1 MLSGRHGRTKAFQL
15 PITFI
20 MRSKEKE
27 RLILKLRDSVDCQA
41 RLLKVPSAR
50 EDVRRDC
57 AVQILNAVTVF
68 LKSWDALKNHSKF
81 PREIVGDAFH
91 TLLAELGP
99 GDAQV
104 RSVLIDTISSLASTE
119 CRQALLDVMPCA
131 MPVEP
136 TELEEATQQ
145 VLVTLR
151 QVLFEDSEA
160 LLPVLGCLSL
170 LPLSRKGRAEA
181 WNVALASLPVVSEA
195 DLPVLSRT
203 LLCNATSHD
212 DAFRAL
218 EALRTEFELLQS
230 TDDDDD
236 DDDPVAFIAH
246 VLVGAFQDDAN
257 GILIT
262 NAYLEILKN
271 LFTEVRPDDDSSQEE
286 CTAFLVLDA
295 IAVLALYQKHDAKS
309 EVEAVMDTWIEN
321 GAFPFSAFQL
331 LINVMG
337 QRQRTGGSAPVLHD
351 GLVPSFLSLG
361 MFLLLAPVRLGV
373 IGDQGDSVHK
383 FLIDLHHSLDRHYQ
397 EELVQC
403 LLHLSEETSWG
414 ATERSGNNMM
424 MQRVRPRK
432 ELGKLSKQDG
442 LKLTAV
448 AVHSLLQQLALSA
461 RSSVARFKHIL
472 VERLT
477 SVTND
482 STLNNL
488 ESTEQL
494 CAILACLVESTIA
507 ESGSGVGIDASE
519 VMILLQKLLFTASY
533 SAGQRSSRGDS
544 TVDVGR
550 VIRGLI
556 LSTELTK
563 SEALSRSDKECI
575 YQWVNRILLPST
587 RRTVDPEI
595 GTHGLRFLSAWSSWR
610 KDGPGKAIASHST
623 DNEKLYDM
631 FQSFK
636 MILANTGLIQM
647 LSLYLEGRNRNG
659 VFLGYTKI
667 PSPFSAFSDPSA
679 KRKKRDMVFCV
690 HSYLRTSNVQHPS
703 RWNKMTKWVY
713 DLVNTYLTM
722 GRDGTST
729 GSKEKGRGKWLPDGW
744 LEASLELPKLSL
756 TLKRTSKKT
765 RRSAEELSRHL
776 CRHEISFDSNV
787 VPKSVCVEVASSLCE
802 DKNIDDVI
810 EQVERVLRMTL
821 SYLLGIGLSAAV
833 LRNTFA
839 HLFSLDSTDIASEVG
854 AAREENGPRRRHEL
868 VKLMQY
874 QAMKLYDLK
883 RKSETSIQFLE
894 ALAATIK
901 RLYLRANRRT
911 NHGTVAIEPDDS
923 DSVAQD
929 SNVDPEAT
937 MRKVSLACYIISPIN

>member
-1 MLSGRHGRTKAFQL
+1 
-15 PITFI
+15 

-27 RLILKLRDSVDCQA
+27 GLVLKLRDSVDSQV

-57 AVQILNAVTVF
+57 AVQILNAITVF
-68 LKSWDALKNHSKF
+68 LKSWDSLKNHSKF
-81 PREIVGDAFH
+81 PSEMVGDAFH

-104 RSVLIDTISSLASTE
+104 RSVLIDTISALESPE
-119 CRQALLDVMPCA
+119 CRQALLDVMPCT

-136 TELEEATQQ
+136 KELEEATQQ
-145 VLVTLR
+145 VLDTLR
-151 QVLFEDSEA
+151 QILIEDSQA

-170 LPLSRKGRAEA
+170 LPLSQKGRAEA
-181 WNVALASLPVVSEA
+181 WNVALASLPVVSES

-203 LLCNATSHD
+203 LLCNVTSQD

-230 TDDDDD
+230 TEDDDDY
-236 DDDPVAFIAH
+236 DDPTPLIAH
-246 VLVGAFQDDAN
+246 VLVGAFQDDVN
-257 GILIT
+257 GLLIS
-262 NAYLEILKN
+262 NAYLDILKN
-271 LFTEVRPDDDSSQEE
+271 LFSEERPDDDSSQEE
-286 CTAFLVLDA
+286 CTTFLVLDA
-295 IAVLALYQKHDAKS
+295 IAVLALYQKHNAKS
-309 EVEAVMDTWIEN
+309 EVETVMDTWIEN
-321 GAFPFSAFQL
+321 GAFPFSTFQL
-331 LINVMG
+331 LLNIMG
-337 QRQRTGGSAPVLHD
+337 QRHRPGEPASVLHE

-373 IGDQGDSVHK
+373 VGDQGDNVHQ
-383 FLIDLHHSLDRHYQ
+383 LLVDLHYSLDRNYQ

-414 ATERSGNNMM
+414 PIEQSGNKIK
-424 MQRVRPRK
+424 QRVRSRK

-442 LKLTAV
+442 MKLTTD

-461 RSSVARFKHIL
+461 RSSVARFKHVL

-482 STLNNL
+482 SMLNNI

-494 CAILACLVESTIA
+494 CAILACLVEPTIA

-533 SAGQRSSRGDS
+533 SAGQRSSRGES
-544 TVDVGR
+544 TMDVGR

-563 SEALSRSDKECI
+563 SEALSRSDKACI

-595 GTHGLRFLSAWSSWR
+595 GTHGLRFLSAWSTCQQNSL
-610 KDGPGKAIASHST
+610 GKSVASHPT
-623 DNEKLYDM
+623 ENENLYDM

-647 LSLYLEGRNRNG
+647 LSLYLDGRKRNG
-659 VFLGYTKI
+659 VVLGYTKV
-667 PSPFSAFSDPSA
+667 PSPFLAFSDPSA

-690 HSYLRTSNVQHPS
+690 HSYLRTSNVEHPS
-703 RWNKMTKWVY
+703 RWNQMTKWVY

-722 GRDGTST
+722 GRDGTSS
-729 GSKEKGRGKWLPDGW
+729 GSKGKGRAKWLPDGW
-744 LEASLELPKLSL
+744 LEASLELPSLNL

-765 RRSAEELSRHL
+765 RKSAEELSHQL
-776 CRHEISFDSNV
+776 CRHEISFDLNV

-802 DKNIDDVI
+802 DRDIDDVI

-833 LRNTFA
+833 LRNTYA
-839 HLFSLDSTDIASEVG
+839 HLLSLDDTDTAPESSAVL
-854 AAREENGPRRRHEL
+854 EENGSRRRHEI

-874 QAMKLYDLK
+874 QVMKLYDLK

-894 ALAATIK
+894 ALVATVK

-911 NHGTVAIEPDDS
+911 NRGTVAIEPDDS
-923 DSVAQD
+923 DSVAQ
-929 SNVDPEAT
+929 NTNIDPEAS
-937 MRKVSLACYIISPIN
+937 MRKVSLARDTMSSIRIC